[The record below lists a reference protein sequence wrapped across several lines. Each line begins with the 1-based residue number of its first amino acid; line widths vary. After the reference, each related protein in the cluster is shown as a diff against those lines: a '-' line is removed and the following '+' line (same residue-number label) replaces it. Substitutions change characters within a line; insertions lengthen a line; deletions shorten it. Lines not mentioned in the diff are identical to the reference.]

1 MNFSLGTLL
10 SPVCTSGPVRAQ
22 PQPLYSAPGSLMGG
36 HVPTPPPDHTSTPR
50 GLRQSNVLSSNW
62 GEPPYYSATR
72 AFTFRYPGPRNVSV
86 IRKWKDILDRD
97 TLQNANLPGTISY
110 LEAYYLA
117 PFAEVVGGCV
127 VFEEHVTAEQCTD
140 LLAGSLWGPKNVWT
154 VEHFI
159 MPKLG
164 RTAPY
169 ESVNAR
175 CTVYDEVYVYENGED
190 GSTVSY
196 HGDCK
201 QDFIFPGDCSVL
213 SNHVIPTDSKML
225 FVKGVPLY
233 YDGRITG
240 YTYPK

>member
-1 MNFSLGTLL
+1 MNRATPQRVSGFPTAPFNFGGGY
-10 SPVCTSGPVRAQ
+10 SPQKPADQ
-22 PQPLYSAPGSLMGG
+22 GS
-36 HVPTPPPDHTSTPR
+36 STPR
-50 GLRQSNVLSSNW
+50 GVSHSTIRL
-62 GEPPYYSATR
+62 GHEPPYYPTTR
-72 AFTFRYPGPRNVSV
+72 AFTFRYPGPRDVSV
-86 IRKWKDILDRD
+86 IRKYKDILDRD
-97 TLQNANLPGTISY
+97 TLQNANLHETITY

-127 VFEEHVTAEQCTD
+127 VFTEHVTIEQCKD
-140 LLAGSLWGPKNVWT
+140 LLADSLWGPARLWT
-154 VEHFI
+154 VEHFM

-175 CTVYDEVYVYENGED
+175 CTVYDEVYVYESDGD
-190 GSTVSY
+190 GGSTVSY

-225 FVKGVPLY
+225 FVKGVPVSFN
-233 YDGRITG
+233 GSFG
-240 YTYPK
+240 GNYTYPK